1 MDYSILT
8 VNELKQGYRFDGGT
22 DSYACLT
29 CGEQFVNGQ
38 VYSIEGSF
46 FTAEH
51 AAKRHIADAH
61 GGAAALLINADTKYN
76 TLTQNQKD
84 LLLLI
89 ASGASDRE
97 IAKEMK
103 ITEATV
109 RRQRFNFREKA
120 KQAKLYLATYERAFA
135 AAGEPLM
142 PIHNKASFVDD
153 RYVITEQE
161 REKILKTCFASLDP
175 LVLKAFPPK
184 EKKKVVILTAI
195 AARFAQGKRYTER
208 EVNEIIQ
215 PVFYDVATI
224 RRFLIIY
231 GLMSRTR
238 DGSAYWLTE

>member
-1 MDYSILT
+1 M
-8 VNELKQGYRFDGGT
+8 
-22 DSYACLT
+22 
-29 CGEQFVNGQ
+29 
-38 VYSIEGSF
+38 
-46 FTAEH
+46 
-51 AAKRHIADAH
+51 H

-89 ASGASDRE
+89 AAGASDKA

-120 KQAKLYLATYERAFA
+120 KQAKLYLATYEQAFA

-184 EKKKVVILTAI
+184 EKKKVVVLTAI

-208 EVNEIIQ
+208 EVNEILQ
-215 PVFYDVATI
+215 PVFFDFATI

-238 DGSAYWLTE
+238 DGSAYWLTGVGAPAFLLGVNCQVKCNTL

>member
-1 MDYSILT
+1 MDYSKLT
-8 VNELKQGYRFDGGT
+8 VDDLENGYRFDNDT
-22 DSYACLT
+22 DAYVCLT

-38 VYSIEGSF
+38 VYPIGGSF
-46 FTAEH
+46 FAAEH
-51 AAKRHIADAH
+51 AAKRHIADVH
-61 GGAAALLINADTKYN
+61 GGSAALLINADTKYN

-89 ASGASDRE
+89 AAGASDKA

-120 KQAKLYLATYERAFA
+120 KQAKLYLATYEQAFA

-184 EKKKVVILTAI
+184 EKKKVVVLTAI

-208 EVNEIIQ
+208 EVNEILQ
-215 PVFYDVATI
+215 PVFFDFATI